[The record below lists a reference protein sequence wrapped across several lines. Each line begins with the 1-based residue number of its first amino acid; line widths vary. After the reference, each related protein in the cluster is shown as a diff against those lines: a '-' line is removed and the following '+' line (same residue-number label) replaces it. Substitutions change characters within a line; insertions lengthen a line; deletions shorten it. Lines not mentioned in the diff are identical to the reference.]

1 MSSIVVGKITQLLDQ
16 VHPSLGTP
24 LFVVVVIG
32 LCSWLYTRIV
42 RGPYNMSMLEKIPGP
57 KSLPILGN
65 AIDFAVPH
73 YKFLKVLTDL
83 VHQNGPVMKI
93 FLAHRPYVVLSKAK
107 GFETILSSNKH
118 ITKGPDYKFIH
129 PWLGLGLLT
138 SDGGK
143 WHSRRKM
150 LTPAFHFKIL
160 EDFLVIMNEQSSIL
174 TNKLA
179 KLKPDNNTLD
189 MFPNI
194 TYCALDIICES
205 AMGRNVNAQS
215 DSDSP
220 YVRSLFKASD
230 IIFQRQTSPWMWNN
244 LAFYL
249 RPSGWDFRK
258 ALKILHGFTEQV
270 IKDRQKL
277 YKEEKAQKESAKTT
291 DHEEDLAIGQKKRLA
306 FLDLLID
313 VSDDGRVLSDK
324 DIREEVDTFMFEG
337 HDTTAANMSFTL
349 YALASH
355 PEYQAKVQT
364 ELDSIFGD
372 DPDRPASMDDLAK
385 MKYLEACIKES
396 LRLYPSVPLMSR
408 TIHEDTV
415 IEGQLV
421 PAKTNVILFN
431 YLLHRDPE
439 QFPKPEV
446 YNPDR
451 FLNENIRQRHA
462 YSYVPFSAGP
472 RNCIGQ
478 KFAMMEEKVVISS
491 ILRKFKLATNLAKK
505 DLCLLPELILRP
517 KDGLPI
523 AVTPRKPIV

>member
-1 MSSIVVGKITQLLDQ
+1 MSSIVVGKITQILDQ

-24 LFVVVVIG
+24 LFVVIVIG
-32 LCSWLYTRIV
+32 LCSWLYTKIV

-57 KSLPILGN
+57 KALPFLGN
-65 AIDFAVPH
+65 AVDFVGPTH
-73 YKFLKVLTDL
+73 EFIKVLTRL
-83 VHQNGPVMKI
+83 VHESGPVMKL

-118 ITKGPDYKFIH
+118 ISKGPDYKFLH

-138 SDGGK
+138 SDGAK

-174 TNKLA
+174 TDKLG
-179 KLKPDNNTLD
+179 KLKPHNNSIN
-189 MFPNI
+189 MFPQI

-205 AMGRNVNAQS
+205 AMGRNVNAQG

-220 YVRSLFKASD
+220 YIRSLFKASD
-230 IIFQRQTSPWMWNN
+230 IIFQRQKTPWIWND

-249 RPSGWDFRK
+249 RPMGWEFRK
-258 ALKILHGFTEQV
+258 ALNVLHGFTEGV
-270 IKDRQKL
+270 ITDRKQL
-277 YKEEKAQKESAKTT
+277 YKEEKAKKASSKTSEN
-291 DHEEDLAIGQKKRLA
+291 EEDLVIGTKKRLA
-306 FLDLLID
+306 FLDLLLD
-313 VSDDGRVLSDK
+313 VSDDGRVLSDL

-349 YALASH
+349 YVLASH
-355 PEYQAKVQT
+355 PEYQAKVQE

-372 DPDRPASMDDLAK
+372 NPDRPASMDDLSN

-415 IEGQLV
+415 IENQLV
-421 PAKTNVILFN
+421 PAETTVIMFN

-439 QFPKPEV
+439 QFPDPEV
-446 YNPDR
+446 FKPDR
-451 FLNENIRQRHA
+451 FLNNNIRQRHA

-491 ILRKFKLATNLAKK
+491 VLRKFKLSTNLQKK

-523 AVTPRKPIV
+523 TVTPRTPNV